1 MSTGSAKALL
11 ACVIMAALGGC
22 ATGEPQAILS
32 AAELESMI
40 RIEIWPLEPEIPDET
55 AVAAVQP

>member
-1 MSTGSAKALL
+1 MSTGCVKALL
-11 ACVIMAALGGC
+11 ACAFLLALGGC

-40 RIEIWPLEPEIPDET
+40 RIEVRPLEPEIPGET
-55 AVAAVQP
+55 AVAAIQP

>member
-32 AAELESMI
+32 
-40 RIEIWPLEPEIPDET
+40 EIPDET